1 MKKGGILVRKFWQN
15 EVTTLFR
22 AFYDVHNKVGHAF
35 CNKNDEAMAPN
46 LLNNAKRL
54 KHLLFSQSRR
64 KVLETSFDMSFSFYK
79 YY

>member
-1 MKKGGILVRKFWQN
+1 MRKFWEN
-15 EVTTLFR
+15 EVTTLCG
-22 AFYDVHNKVGHAF
+22 AFYIRCALHNKVGHAF